1 MKRKLI
7 LFCTF
12 SLIFSILLLPTLAHT
27 HLHAHE
33 GTSKCS
39 TIPTDAVTLEKAQ
52 VVAIDYADCTLTVIP
67 EGKSNMIN
75 NQIILRIT
83 PETVIQNKSNKRIYK
98 LSDLEP
104 GIYIK
109 AVHSP
114 MMTKSIPPQT
124 VAFTI
129 TIL

>member
-12 SLIFSILLLPTLAHT
+12 SLILSILLLPTLAHT

-33 GTSKCS
+33 GSSKC
-39 TIPTDAVTLEKAQ
+39 TATPTDAVTLEKAQ

-83 PETVIQNKSNKRIYK
+83 PETVIQNSVNKRIYK

-124 VAFTI
+124 VAYTI

>member
-1 MKRKLI
+1 MKRKFI

-12 SLIFSILLLPTLAHT
+12 TLIFSILFLSTLTHT
-27 HLHAHE
+27 PLYAE
-33 GTSKCS
+33 ENSSKCT
-39 TIPTDAVTLEKAQ
+39 TIPADAITLEKAQ

-75 NQIILRIT
+75 NQIILRLT
-83 PETVIQNKSNKRIYK
+83 PETVIQNHSNKRIYK
-98 LSDLEP
+98 ICDLEP

-114 MMTKSIPPQT
+114 AMTKSIPPQT
-124 VAFTI
+124 VAYTI
-129 TIL
+129 TVL